1 MASTASIPPSAPGHT
16 DIHRGS
22 ILVRG
27 LRLVATYVRSRPAPF
42 VAAVTGSVLFAA
54 ATVASTLVLGRATD
68 EVLVAAFDGGD
79 ASVGW
84 AVAAIVAVAVIRA
97 AGVTTRRWFAG
108 KTGAFV
114 RSDLQK
120 ALARRYLS
128 LPVDAVHRRSRGQL
142 LAHLDTDSLAA
153 VDALHPLPFALGV
166 VTMLV
171 LGVASLAAV
180 DTALTLVTAVLLPVV
195 AATSALNARLVQ
207 GPVTVER
214 RANAAMASAA
224 DEIIDGVQVV
234 KTLGRED
241 AETARFAAHT
251 DELRRRRVT
260 VGTVRALF
268 AAVFTA
274 VPQLGAVA
282 LIAVGAERVGSGA
295 LAPGD
300 LVQALTLFGVLA
312 FPLQVIGFF
321 LDDLPHSVVG
331 HERIAAVLDEP
342 DDPLI
347 NLHGDRDLPDG
358 PLAVEV
364 RDLCVGDPARPR
376 LDRFALAV
384 APGET
389 IAVVGPT
396 GGGKTTFIE
405 VVCRLLAP
413 REGEVLVGGVELGR
427 VDDDA
432 LRARLG
438 LATQEAALFRGSV
451 IDNVVFARPISR
463 EDAVA
468 ALETAGAGELA
479 TTLPDG
485 FDTVIGERGVTL
497 SGGQRQRVALARALA
512 GRPGL
517 LLLDDATSA
526 VDARIEE
533 GILARLT
540 ADDTTVIMV
549 THRVAA
555 MASADRVVFVADGRV
570 RGVAPH
576 HELLADPAYRA
587 LVDAY
592 RSTEVLS

>member
-1 MASTASIPPSAPGHT
+1 MASTASIPPFAPGHT

-27 LRLVATYVRSRPAPF
+27 LRLVTTYVRSRPAPF

-84 AVAAIVAVAVIRA
+84 AAAAIVAVAVIRA

-108 KTGAFV
+108 KTGALV

-251 DELRRRRVT
+251 DELRRRRIT

-358 PLAVEV
+358 PLAVEI
-364 RDLCVGDPARPR
+364 RDLCVGDVDRPR
-376 LDRFALAV
+376 LDRFALTV

-396 GGGKTTFIE
+396 GGGKSTFIE

-413 REGEVLVGGVELGR
+413 RAGEVLVGGVELGR

-432 LRARLG
+432 LRARVG

-463 EDAVA
+463 EDAVT

-479 TTLPDG
+479 TTLPEG
-485 FDTVIGERGVTL
+485 FDTIVGERGVTL

-526 VDARIEE
+526 VDAGIEE
-533 GILARLT
+533 GILARLA

-555 MASADRVVFVADGRV
+555 MAAADRVVFVADGRV
-570 RGVAPH
+570 HGVAAH